1 VEKYDWEQ
9 MRPLYHPE
17 YVYTDNTGTQYHETD
32 TPVAVMRYL
41 HTAFPD
47 VQFSYRNF
55 YSARGDTV
63 SVAEVVCR
71 GTHLGPFGDIPPTGI
86 TVVSFACHV
95 IEVRDQ
101 LIYRE
106 RDYFDSLSILRQ
118 IDAVREHGLHP
129 THAGGPPQ
137 GGR

>member
-1 VEKYDWEQ
+1 
-9 MRPLYHPE
+9 
-17 YVYTDNTGTQYHETD
+17 
-32 TPVAVMRYL
+32 MRYL

-47 VQFSYRNF
+47 VQFSYRGF
-55 YSARGDTV
+55 YSEPNDTV
-63 SVAEVVCR
+63 SVAEVMCR
-71 GTHLGPFGDIPPTGI
+71 GTHLGPFGDIPPTGT

-118 IDAVREHGLHP
+118 IDAVREHGLP
-129 THAGGPPQ
+129 ATS
-137 GGR
+137 